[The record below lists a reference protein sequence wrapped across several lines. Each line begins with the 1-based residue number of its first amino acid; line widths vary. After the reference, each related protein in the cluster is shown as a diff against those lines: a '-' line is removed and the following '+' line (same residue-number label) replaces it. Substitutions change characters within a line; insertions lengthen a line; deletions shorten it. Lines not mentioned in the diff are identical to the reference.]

1 MDCTIA
7 GGPSR
12 QAGRVSR
19 HCALGGLSRSRGIA
33 VGRISGRREARE
45 PRVPRPGSQS
55 GSVLDPWR
63 PLASPAATTPGACL
77 RLAGVFPRWEN

>member
-1 MDCTIA
+1 MA

-33 VGRISGRREARE
+33 VGRITGRREARE

-55 GSVLDPWR
+55 RGVLDPWR
-63 PLASPAATTPGACL
+63 PLASPAATTPQGLPAS
-77 RLAGVFPRWEN
+77 AGVFPRWEN